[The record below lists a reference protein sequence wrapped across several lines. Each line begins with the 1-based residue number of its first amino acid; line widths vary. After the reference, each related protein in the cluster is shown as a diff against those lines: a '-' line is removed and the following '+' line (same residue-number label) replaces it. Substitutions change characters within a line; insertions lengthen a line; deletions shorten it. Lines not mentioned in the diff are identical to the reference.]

1 MVTATAPGAST
12 EIGTVFPFSA
22 ISGAVRS
29 MPHATES
36 APPVIPII
44 KSFVEATEI
53 DGMSV
58 DITAAPPIAIV
69 SRLVTSIIL
78 SFYSVAAYSFKVK
91 R

>member
-29 MPHATES
+29 MPDAAAS

-44 KSFVEATEI
+44 NSFVEATEI

-78 SFYSVAAYSFKVK
+78 SFYSVIAYSFKVK